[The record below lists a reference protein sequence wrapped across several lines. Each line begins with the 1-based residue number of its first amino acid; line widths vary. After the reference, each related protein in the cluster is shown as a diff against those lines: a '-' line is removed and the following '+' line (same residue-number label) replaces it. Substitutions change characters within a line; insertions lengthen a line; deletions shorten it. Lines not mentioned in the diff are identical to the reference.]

1 MIISSHKLE
10 MSASPM
16 VDKTSYENTN
26 YYQCNGK
33 VMDIIKISLDVM
45 EDFSFFFFFNKK
57 E

>member
-10 MSASPM
+10 MSASPI

-45 EDFSFFFFFNKK
+45 EDFSFFFFF
-57 E
+57 